1 MSKHQEILD
10 YLEKLPIGKRVS
22 VRSIS
27 NFLNVSDGTAY
38 RAIKEAEN
46 QGIVETRPRS
56 GTIRVKSQKAVLEH
70 LTYREIQEITGS
82 EILAGEEGLEK
93 EFNKFYI
100 GAMTEKH
107 VLDYVS
113 EGGLLIVGDRT
124 NIQRLALKHDN
135 AVLVTGGFE
144 VSEDVID
151 LANQV
156 QIPVIR
162 TSHDTYT
169 VATMINKALSNVQIK
184 TDILTVEK
192 LYRPSH
198 EYGFLRETDTVKDYL
213 DLVRKNRSSRF
224 PVVNQHQV
232 VVGLVTMRD
241 AGDKSPS
248 TTIEKVM
255 TRRIFVTGLSPNI
268 ANVSQRMI
276 AEDFEMVPVV
286 RSNQTLLGVVTRR
299 DVMEKMSRSQVSALP
314 TFSEQIGQKLSYH
327 HDEVVI
333 TVEPFMLEKNGVL
346 ANGVLAE
353 ILTHMTQDLVVNS
366 GRNLIIEQMLIY
378 FLQAVQIDDILR
390 IQARIIHH
398 TRRSAIIDYDIYHGH
413 QIVSKANVTVKIN

>member
-70 LTYREIQEITGS
+70 LTYREILEITGS
-82 EILAGEEGLEK
+82 DILAGEEGLEK

-124 NIQRLALKHDN
+124 SIQRLALKHDN

-169 VATMINKALSNVQIK
+169 VATMINKALSNMQIK
-184 TDILTVEK
+184 TDILTVEQV
-192 LYRPSH
+192 YRPFH
-198 EYGFLRETDTVKDYL
+198 EYGYLSETDTVRDYL
-213 DLVRKNRSSRF
+213 DLVRKNRFSRF
-224 PVVNQHQV
+224 PVVNQHQM
-232 VVGLVTMRD
+232 VVGVVTMRD
-241 AGDKSPS
+241 AGDKAPQ
-248 TTIEKVM
+248 TTLDKVM
-255 TRRIFVTGLSPNI
+255 SRTIFTTNLSTSI
-268 ANVSQRMI
+268 ATISQRMI
-276 AEDFEMVPVV
+276 AEDYEMIPVV
-286 RSNQTLLGVVTRR
+286 RNNQTLLGVITRR
-299 DVMEKMSRSQVSALP
+299 DVMDRISKVQFSSLP
-314 TFSEQIGQKLSYH
+314 TFSEQIGQ
-327 HDEVVI
+327 I
-333 TVEPFMLEKNGVL
+333 TVEPSMLEKSGVL
-346 ANGVLAE
+346 ANGVMIEVLMKV
-353 ILTHMTQDLVVNS
+353 IRKMMQHS
-366 GRNLIIEQMLIY
+366 GRSLIVEQLIIN
-378 FLQAVQIDDILR
+378 FLQAVQVDDVIR
-390 IQARIIHH
+390 IEPQLVRR
-398 TRRSAIIDYDIYHGH
+398 TRRSALVDFSLYLDL
-413 QIVSKANVTVKIN
+413 QLVAKATITIKIN

>member
-1 MSKHQEILD
+1 MSKHQEILS
-10 YLEKLPIGKRVS
+10 YLEELPVGKRVS

-27 NFLNVSDGTAY
+27 NHLGVSDGTAY

-46 QGIVETRPRS
+46 RGIVETRPRS
-56 GTIRVKSQKAVLEH
+56 GTIRVKSQKVAIER
-70 LTYREIQEITGS
+70 LTFAEIAEVTSS
-82 EILAGEEGLEK
+82 EVLAGQEGLER
-93 EFNKFYI
+93 EFSKFSI
-100 GAMTEKH
+100 GAMTEQNILSYLH
-107 VLDYVS
+107 D
-113 EGGLLIVGDRT
+113 GGLLIVGDRT
-124 NIQRLALKHDN
+124 RIQLLALENEN
-135 AVLVTGGFE
+135 AVLVTGGFQ
-144 VSEDVID
+144 VHDDVLK
-151 LANQV
+151 LANQKG
-156 QIPVIR
+156 IPVLR
-162 TSHDTYT
+162 SKHDTFT

-213 DLVRKNRSSRF
+213 DLVRKNRS
-224 PVVNQHQV
+224 
-232 VVGLVTMRD
+232 
-241 AGDKSPS
+241 
-248 TTIEKVM
+248 
-255 TRRIFVTGLSPNI
+255 
-268 ANVSQRMI
+268 
-276 AEDFEMVPVV
+276 
-286 RSNQTLLGVVTRR
+286 
-299 DVMEKMSRSQVSALP
+299 SRSQVSALP

>member
-56 GTIRVKSQKAVLEH
+56 GTIRVKSKKAVLEH
-70 LTYREIQEITGS
+70 LTYREILEITGS

-124 NIQRLALKHDN
+124 SIQRLALKHDN

-169 VATMINKALSNVQIK
+169 VATMINKALSNMQIK
-184 TDILTVEK
+184 TDILTVEQV
-192 LYRPSH
+192 YRPFH
-198 EYGFLRETDTVKDYL
+198 EYGYLSETDTVRDYL
-213 DLVRKNRSSRF
+213 DLVRKNRFSRF
-224 PVVNQHQV
+224 PVVNQHQM
-232 VVGLVTMRD
+232 VVGVVTMRD
-241 AGDKSPS
+241 AGDKAPQ
-248 TTIEKVM
+248 TTLDKVM
-255 TRRIFVTGLSPNI
+255 SRTIFTTNLSTSI
-268 ANVSQRMI
+268 ATISQRMI
-276 AEDFEMVPVV
+276 AEDYEMIPVV
-286 RSNQTLLGVVTRR
+286 RNNQTLLGVITRR
-299 DVMEKMSRSQVSALP
+299 DVMDRISKVQFSSLP
-314 TFSEQIGQKLSYH
+314 TFSEQIGQKIS
-327 HDEVVI
+327 
-333 TVEPFMLEKNGVL
+333 GVL
-346 ANGVLAE
+346 ANGVMIEVLMKV
-353 ILTHMTQDLVVNS
+353 IRKMMQHS
-366 GRNLIIEQMLIY
+366 GRSLIVEQLIIN
-378 FLQAVQIDDILR
+378 FLQAVQVDDVIR
-390 IQARIIHH
+390 IEPQLVRR
-398 TRRSAIIDYDIYHGH
+398 TRRSALVDFSLYLDL
-413 QIVSKANVTVKIN
+413 QLVAKATITIKIN

>member
-70 LTYREIQEITGS
+70 LTYREILEITGS

-124 NIQRLALKHDN
+124 SIQRLALKHDN

-156 QIPVIR
+156 KIPVIR

-169 VATMINKALSNVQIK
+169 VATMINKALSNMQIK
-184 TDILTVEK
+184 TDILTVEQV
-192 LYRPSH
+192 YRPFH
-198 EYGFLRETDTVKDYL
+198 EYGYLSETDTVRDYL
-213 DLVRKNRSSRF
+213 DLVRKNRFSRF
-224 PVVNQHQV
+224 PVVNQHQM
-232 VVGLVTMRD
+232 VVGVVTMRD
-241 AGDKSPS
+241 AGDKAPQ
-248 TTIEKVM
+248 TTLDKVM
-255 TRRIFVTGLSPNI
+255 SRTIFTTKLSTSI
-268 ANVSQRMI
+268 ATISQRMI
-276 AEDFEMVPVV
+276 AEDYEMIPVI
-286 RSNQTLLGVVTRR
+286 RNNQTLLGVITRR
-299 DVMEKMSRSQVSALP
+299 DVMDRISKVQFSSLP
-314 TFSEQIGQKLSYH
+314 TFSEQISQK
-327 HDEVVI
+327 VVHQANHFEL
-333 TVEPFMLEKNGVL
+333 TVEPSMLEKSGVLSNGVL
-346 ANGVLAE
+346 TEVLTT
-353 ILTHMTQDLVVNS
+353 ITRQLMMNT
-366 GRNLIIEQMLIY
+366 GKNLIIEQLLVY
-378 FLQAVQIDDILR
+378 YLQAVQVDDTLR
-390 IQARIIHH
+390 IETRIVRQ
-398 TRRSAIIDYDIYHGH
+398 TRRSAIIDFDLYLNL
-413 QIVSKANVTVKIN
+413 QLVSKATVTLKIN

>member
-10 YLEKLPIGKRVS
+10 YLEKLPIGETGQCPQYLQ
-22 VRSIS
+22 
-27 NFLNVSDGTAY
+27 FLNVSDGTAY

-70 LTYREIQEITGS
+70 LTYREILEITGS

-124 NIQRLALKHDN
+124 SIQRLALKHDN

-169 VATMINKALSNVQIK
+169 VATMINKA
-184 TDILTVEK
+184 
-192 LYRPSH
+192 
-198 EYGFLRETDTVKDYL
+198 
-213 DLVRKNRSSRF
+213 
-224 PVVNQHQV
+224 
-232 VVGLVTMRD
+232 
-241 AGDKSPS
+241 
-248 TTIEKVM
+248 
-255 TRRIFVTGLSPNI
+255 FV
-268 ANVSQRMI
+268 
-276 AEDFEMVPVV
+276 
-286 RSNQTLLGVVTRR
+286 
-299 DVMEKMSRSQVSALP
+299 
-314 TFSEQIGQKLSYH
+314 
-327 HDEVVI
+327 
-333 TVEPFMLEKNGVL
+333 
-346 ANGVLAE
+346 
-353 ILTHMTQDLVVNS
+353 
-366 GRNLIIEQMLIY
+366 
-378 FLQAVQIDDILR
+378 
-390 IQARIIHH
+390 
-398 TRRSAIIDYDIYHGH
+398 
-413 QIVSKANVTVKIN
+413 

>member
-1 MSKHQEILD
+1 MSKHQEILS
-10 YLEKLPIGKRVS
+10 YLEELPVGKRVS

-27 NFLNVSDGTAY
+27 NHLGVSDGTAY

-46 QGIVETRPRS
+46 RGLVETRPRS
-56 GTIRVKSQKAVLEH
+56 GTIRVKSQKVAIER
-70 LTYREIQEITGS
+70 LTFAEIAEVTSS
-82 EILAGEEGLEK
+82 EVLAGQEGLDR
-93 EFNKFYI
+93 EFSKFSI
-100 GAMTEKH
+100 GAMTEQNILSYLH
-107 VLDYVS
+107 D
-113 EGGLLIVGDRT
+113 GGLLIVGDRT
-124 NIQRLALKHDN
+124 RIQLLALEANQKGIPVLRSKHD
-135 AVLVTGGFE
+135 TF
-144 VSEDVID
+144 
-151 LANQV
+151 
-156 QIPVIR
+156 
-162 TSHDTYT
+162 T

-224 PVVNQHQV
+224 PVINQHQV
-232 VVGLVTMRD
+232 VVGVVTMRD

-248 TTIEKVM
+248 TTIDKVM
-255 TRRIFVTGLSPNI
+255 SRSLFLVGLSTNI

-276 AEDFEMVPVV
+276 AEDFEMVPVI